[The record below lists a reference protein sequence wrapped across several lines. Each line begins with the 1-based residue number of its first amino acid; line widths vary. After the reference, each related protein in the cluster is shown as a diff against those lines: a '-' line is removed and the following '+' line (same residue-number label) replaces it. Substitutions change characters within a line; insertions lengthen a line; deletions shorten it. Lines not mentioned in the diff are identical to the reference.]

1 MTFWIQ
7 LLILTVSGLA
17 VVSQTCPSD
26 HFSAAFIVTV
36 DEILDDPILRVVD
49 SDLTFLRTVLKFRE
63 YEIQN
68 VIDDAIRFFN
78 DEYGLDFSNSIP
90 NAQNQRV
97 FQNATME
104 PYFLP
109 PDEINFIVTDNHWIR
124 SGITRSNCYSMRVG
138 GFYVTFSGE
147 QILYGNYGG
156 SEGRPTELVD
166 RVIYGYYNIDS
177 CKQSPIIIQFQTVAP
192 IARAIVGGT
201 VFGVSDV
208 KLYNEVLGYGQSVS
222 VGWIA
227 PVPDGSGRSRFTQR
241 SIITFPAVPL

>member
-7 LLILTVSGLA
+7 LLILAVSGPA
-17 VVSQTCPSD
+17 VLSQTCPSK
-26 HFSAAFIVTV
+26 HFSAVFIATV
-36 DEILDDPILRVVD
+36 DKIIDDPILRVVD
-49 SDLTFLRTVLKFRE
+49 SNLTFLKTVMKFRE
-63 YEIQN
+63 NEIQHA
-68 VIDDAIRFFN
+68 IDDAIRFFN
-78 DEYGLDFSNSIP
+78 DEYGLDFSNSTP
-90 NAQNQRV
+90 NPQNQRV

-109 PDEINFIVTDNHWIR
+109 PDIVNFIITDNHWIR
-124 SGITRSNCYSMRVG
+124 SGSTRSNCYSMLVG

-156 SEGRPTELVD
+156 AEGRPTEIID
-166 RVIYGYYNIDS
+166 RVFYGFYHIDS
-177 CKQSPIIIQFQTVAP
+177 CKQSPIIVQFQTVAP

-208 KLYNEVLGYGQSVS
+208 KLYNRVLGYGQSVG

-227 PVPDGSGRSRFTQR
+227 PVSDGQFRLTMR
-241 SIITFPAVPL
+241 SIITFPAVPV

>member
-1 MTFWIQ
+1 MRFWIQ
-7 LLILTVSGLA
+7 LLILAVSGLA

-26 HFSAAFIVTV
+26 HFSAAFIATA
-36 DEILDDPILRVVD
+36 DEILDNPVLRVVD
-49 SDLTFLRTVLKFRE
+49 SELTFFKIIMKFCE
-63 YEIQN
+63 EEIQH
-68 VIDDAIRFFN
+68 VTDDAIRFFN

-109 PDEINFIVTDNHWIR
+109 PDKVNIVVTDNHWIQ
-124 SGITRSNCYSMRVG
+124 SGSTYSTCYSMFVG

-156 SEGRPTELVD
+156 PEGRPTELVD
-166 RVIYGYYNIDS
+166 RVMYGYYIIDT
-177 CKQSPIIIQFQTVAP
+177 CEQSPVIIQFQTVAP

-201 VFGVSDV
+201 VFVVSNI
-208 KLYNEVLGYGQSVS
+208 KLYNEFLGYGQL
-222 VGWIA
+222 VGVTWIA
-227 PVPDGSGRSRFTQR
+227 PVPDDPEQFHLTIRST
-241 SIITFPAVPL
+241 ITFPEEQI

>member
-7 LLILTVSGLA
+7 LLILAVSCLA

-26 HFSAAFIVTV
+26 HFSGVFIATA
-36 DEILDDPILRVVD
+36 DAILDDPILRDVD
-49 SDLTFLRTVLKFRE
+49 SELTFFKTIMKFRE
-63 YEIQN
+63 DEIQH
-68 VIDDAIRFFN
+68 VTDDAIRFFN

-90 NAQNQRV
+90 NDKYQRV

-109 PDEINFIVTDNHWIR
+109 PDEMNFIVTDNHWIR
-124 SGITRSNCYSMRVG
+124 SGITSSNCYSMRIG

-156 SEGRPTELVD
+156 PEGRPTELVD
-166 RVIYGYYNIDS
+166 RVVYGFYNIDA
-177 CKQSPIIIQFQTVAP
+177 CKQSPVIVQFQTVAP

-201 VFGVSDV
+201 VFVVADV
-208 KLYNEVLGYGQSVS
+208 KLYNRVLGYGQAVS
-222 VGWIA
+222 VTWIA
-227 PVPDGSGRSRFTQR
+227 PVPDDSGQFRLTMRVAA
-241 SIITFPAVPL
+241 TFPAVPV